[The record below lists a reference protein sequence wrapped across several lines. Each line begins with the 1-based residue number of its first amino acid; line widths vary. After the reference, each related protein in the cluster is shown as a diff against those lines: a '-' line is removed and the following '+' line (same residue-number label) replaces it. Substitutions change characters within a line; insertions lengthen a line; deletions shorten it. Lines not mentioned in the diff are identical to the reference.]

1 MGQEGNGTA
10 TGNGT
15 TTPGNGSGNGTRTP
29 SAGEEA
35 ADQVNQF
42 LPDWLPEVPDL
53 LVELGLSALIL
64 LLAWYVSRSLN
75 QVLGRRIA
83 RRFKR
88 PSVSRTILRLIRLG
102 IFLVAFS
109 IIFGTVFGLGL
120 GNVALSVTVFSA
132 VIGVV
137 LAPIVGSIISGLFV
151 LADQPYEVGDMIQ
164 LVERDTTGF
173 VEDIT
178 LRYTKIFTMDNTFL
192 VVPNGSMRERD
203 VVNFSAEDPRVRL
216 RLDVQVTY
224 EGDLDEARKLIED
237 AARDCEDVIEGGPD
251 IRIGSARYPAAPTCY
266 IESFA
271 DHGVLLRLRYWV
283 REPYKLLTM
292 RSRVQEQVWD
302 RLDDADVEIAYPHSH
317 VVFDETSGHLR
328 VAMDDHEGR
337 PRSPASRPD
346 AADGPPAPN
355 GPRSMSREAGTAD
368 ASETE
373 DAGGDGNTKAEA
385 DTGRTSRSP
394 PPTGDDSPGRT
405 DLGDE

>member
-15 TTPGNGSGNGTRTP
+15 GTPGNGSGAVTVEDPPNASVGGNVTD
-29 SAGEEA
+29 E
-35 ADQVNQF
+35 VNQ
-42 LPDWLPEVPDL
+42 LLPEWFQIPQ
-53 LVELGLSALIL
+53 LVIQLGLSALIL
-64 LLAWYVSRSLN
+64 LLAWYASRYVN
-75 QVLGRRIA
+75 QMLGRRIA

-164 LVERDTTGF
+164 LVDRDTTGF

-178 LRYTKIFTMDNTFL
+178 LRYTKIFTLDNTFL

-237 AARDCEDVIEGGPD
+237 AARECESVIEGGPD

-271 DHGVLLRLRYWV
+271 DHGILLRLRYWV

-292 RSRVQEQVWD
+292 RSRVQEKVWE
-302 RLDDADVEIAYPHSH
+302 RLDDADVTIAYPHSH
-317 VVFDETSGHLR
+317 VVFDDTSGQLR
-328 VAMDDHEGR
+328 VAMDDRNDGRSLPPRLDPSTEGL
-337 PRSPASRPD
+337 
-346 AADGPPAPN
+346 PAPN
-355 GPRSMSREAGTAD
+355 GAGRPEGDVSDEPTTAGSTRTSGSGD
-368 ASETE
+368 DRDGESS
-373 DAGGDGNTKAEA
+373 GG
-385 DTGRTSRSP
+385 SRSP
-394 PPTGDDSPGRT
+394 PPSAT